1 MMIKVIAIGNLL
13 MCDDGIALKVIDYI
27 KEDIEKLHLGIKC
40 IKAETDLNFAIDNIE
55 NDDFIFIMDST
66 LMGINCG
73 QITQISLGK
82 VDKYFNNLFS
92 SHNMSLLSEL
102 DKLEIKVN
110 GIIIG
115 IEASK
120 VEIGLGI
127 SSQLKKR
134 FNKVC
139 TEAYTI
145 IKEKS
150 LEHLKMDKNFN

>member
-1 MMIKVIAIGNLL
+1 MIKVIAIGNLL

-27 KEDIEKLHLGIKC
+27 REDIEKLNLGVKC
-40 IKAETDLNFAIDNIE
+40 IKAETDLNFAIDSIE
-55 NDDFIFIMDST
+55 NDDFIFIIDST
-66 LMGINCG
+66 LIGIDCG
-73 QITQISLGK
+73 QLTQISLGK
-82 VDKYFNNLFS
+82 VDKYFKNSFS
-92 SHNMSLLSEL
+92 SHNMSLLSSL
-102 DKLEIKVN
+102 DKLEIKVH

-120 VEIGLGI
+120 VEVGLGI
-127 SSQLKKR
+127 SNQLEKR

-139 TEAYTI
+139 TEVYKI